1 MKLLVDA
8 NLAPRVAARL
18 REAGHE
24 AVHVA
29 DLGLLRATD
38 EEIARHAVDAGF
50 VVVSADS
57 DFSMQLALS
66 GAAAPS
72 VVLFR
77 SADLMSADGQAGLLI
92 ASLRN
97 AERGG
102 GIGRRRGGVP
112 ASRTPAGASAS
123 HPSLTRPGLRPVG
136 QVPSSP
142 RRHGQGF
149 MHRRPERPA
158 DGHGSRSSA
167 SSADTRSISGRLSCD
182 PYH

>member
-57 DFSMQLALS
+57 DFSMLLALS

-92 ASLRN
+92 ANLRNVAEELAAGAVVSLR
-97 AERGG
+97 R
-102 GIGRRRGGVP
+102 
-112 ASRTPAGASAS
+112 
-123 HPSLTRPGLRPVG
+123 
-136 QVPSSP
+136 
-142 RRHGQGF
+142 
-149 MHRRPERPA
+149 
-158 DGHGSRSSA
+158 
-167 SSADTRSISGRLSCD
+167 GRLRVRRL
-182 PYH
+182 PIRP